1 MKKKIKNI
9 SIILV
14 AFVAIFVIPAAE
26 SLMDLAWPR
35 KITLSS
41 SLSSKNFEN
50 YPEIKRT
57 LIDLYNSNNPEQWS
71 KDHPDRFYPMLEFLN
86 DYTIWE
92 LQQPTSAAKA
102 FFNKLANENNRQLIC
117 LE

>member
-14 AFVAIFVIPAAE
+14 AFVAIFVISAAD
-26 SLMDLAWPR
+26 SLMDLAWPS

-50 YPEIKRT
+50 YPQIREA
-57 LIDLYNSNNPEQWS
+57 LISLYNSTNLDQWS
-71 KDHPDRFYPMLEFLN
+71 QDHPDEFYRALEFLN
-86 DYTIWE
+86 DYTVWE
-92 LQQPTSAAKA
+92 LQQPTSAAKN
-102 FFNKLANENNRQLIC
+102 FFEKLATENQRQLIC

>member
-1 MKKKIKNI
+1 MKKAIKKI

-14 AFVAIFVIPAAE
+14 VFILLFVIPAAE

-41 SLSSKNFEN
+41 SNFEN

-86 DYTIWE
+86 DYTVWE
-92 LQQPTSAAKA
+92 LQQPTSAAKN
-102 FFNKLANENNRQLIC
+102 FFEKLATENQRQLIC